1 MLAAKRNRSQLKK
14 KALGKSKNLVV
25 KEKCSQQ
32 KKQTNPPPPPKKKNK
47 NMSRQNNKARSK
59 RKSAGGKRKW
69 LTAKRK
75 ENVTVTKSCSL
86 KSAKSECLVFKN

>member
-32 KKQTNPPPPPKKKNK
+32 KKQTNPPPPPQKKKK
-47 NMSRQNNKARSK
+47 KTCH
-59 RKSAGGKRKW
+59 GKIIKPA
-69 LTAKRK
+69 AKEK
-75 ENVTVTKSCSL
+75 VLV
-86 KSAKSECLVFKN
+86 AKGNG